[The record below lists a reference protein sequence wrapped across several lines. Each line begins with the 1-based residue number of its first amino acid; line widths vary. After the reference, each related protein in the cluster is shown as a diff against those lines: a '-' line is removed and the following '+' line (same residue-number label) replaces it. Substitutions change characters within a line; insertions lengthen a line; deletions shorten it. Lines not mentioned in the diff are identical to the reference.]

1 MEDWKAPIYV
11 FFKVT
16 PRIEYT
22 GSRRAHVFKCASGR
36 CKARNGRD
44 VRRYLD
50 KSDRNSTGNLRK
62 HAKVCWGD
70 EALAAADAT
79 GNIDAAREV
88 LIKSNIRDGSIT
100 SEFERIGKGKVTFS
114 TRQHTKAEMRC
125 ELSI

>member
-16 PRIEYT
+16 PQIEYT
-22 GSRRAHVFKCASGR
+22 GSRRAHVFECASGR

-62 HAKVCWGD
+62 YAKVCWRD
-70 EALAAADAT
+70 EGLAAADAT
-79 GNIDAAREV
+79 GNIDAAHEV
-88 LIKSNIRDGSIT
+88 LINIRDGSIT
-100 SEFERIGKGKVTFS
+100 SEFEHIGKGKVTLS
-114 TRQHTKAEMRC
+114 TRQHT
-125 ELSI
+125 